1 MAAAAAA
8 SLPDVAPAVKA
19 FLNSHF
25 PSGPAAGRDVPAF
38 LATLRAEE
46 AHLHRQAR
54 ARAALA
60 TFTFLRRIRQSLA
73 SGALLHPGTVVDSSG
88 DVAAKEALVWQAV
101 KATEDFQTGL
111 QALLALCTRLDAL
124 KGQTAIVTQTAKPVL
139 KELEEVATEVMAL
152 GRVQEYVESLLHLE
166 QVNAGLEASVA
177 ALASMPGIRAGAQVA
192 SITSADASK
201 LAVAVDQ
208 FQVAAKAT
216 ASITSKRPSWSNLV
230 ANTNVRID
238 NSGAK
243 LRPAALKELDSCLK
257 ASGWP
262 PTLSDSAS
270 KSAIH
275 PFLKLP
281 DSARARLETSFVNVW
296 AQRSG
301 NLMWC
306 MEAMARP
313 LGKSAEHHFSQWL
326 QQPEFVFALAFKLAR
341 EHAKVLEDVLQRGLD
356 SADVRRS
363 VWEEWTKAV
372 AGLAANH
379 LRNTA
384 LPLLAKML
392 EADESSIAAA
402 AGPSPAA
409 TWLHTVDHTLR
420 FDRSMAAFGDLT
432 ARETSAE
439 VQEGGANPRWE
450 GNALD
455 VFAERKE
462 WLQIWTRLELEDA
475 LQKLIKVLGNE
486 ESWQLADTLLGA
498 EELAK
503 EAGRSAVE
511 FKPPVGAHSLVSLMR
526 ATTNRC
532 ATLSSREKRLAFVRD
547 SVAPL
552 ADRYLQELLVQ
563 SQEAEGLTALAT
575 NHGLYK
581 VARCLNAARYVAE
594 YLQEWSEEVPMAELL
609 HSFADDGQ
617 EGDAPSDSD
626 EKSVFQ
632 EELEDLMSFA
642 DEWTGK
648 IVSAIIRAFG
658 ARCTEYVQDKKRWRE
673 ENTAQSLQRSA
684 EGPLLPSQ
692 RLLEAVLEMEGKLDA
707 LSRVMDE
714 FIFVDTWRR
723 IAAGLDQYLMN
734 KLVLGGASFSELGAK
749 QVIADAEVLFSV
761 FQKFTAKP
769 ASFFRNLRDTCNLLR
784 LPTEEASAALLM
796 ITSAED
802 LPQHSNPSDALL
814 AEVGH
819 NVVRML
825 KEHGVTRMLPSMAG
839 DILKRRLDLSRR

>member
-1 MAAAAAA
+1 MAAAATAA
-8 SLPDVAPAVKA
+8 SLSDVAPAVKA
-19 FLNSHF
+19 LLNSHF
-25 PSGPAAGRDVPAF
+25 PSGPAARRDLPAF

-54 ARAALA
+54 ACSALA
-60 TFTFLRRIRQSLA
+60 TFTFLHFAKAWLREAFSILA
-73 SGALLHPGTVVDSSG
+73 RSSTVPGDRMTRPTQLPRESQAPVYLLAM
-88 DVAAKEALVWQAV
+88 DVAAKEALARQAV
-101 KATEDFQTGL
+101 KTTEDFQTGL

-124 KGQTAIVTQTAKPVL
+124 KGQAAVVTQTAKPVL

-152 GRVQEYVESLLHLE
+152 GRVQDYVECLLHLE

-177 ALASMPGIRAGAQVA
+177 
-192 SITSADASK
+192 
-201 LAVAVDQ
+201 
-208 FQVAAKAT
+208 
-216 ASITSKRPSWSNLV
+216 
-230 ANTNVRID
+230 
-238 NSGAK
+238 
-243 LRPAALKELDSCLK
+243 
-257 ASGWP
+257 
-262 PTLSDSAS
+262 
-270 KSAIH
+270 
-275 PFLKLP
+275 
-281 DSARARLETSFVNVW
+281 
-296 AQRSG
+296 
-301 NLMWC
+301 
-306 MEAMARP
+306 
-313 LGKSAEHHFSQWL
+313 
-326 QQPEFVFALAFKLAR
+326 
-341 EHAKVLEDVLQRGLD
+341 GLD

-363 VWEEWTKAV
+363 VWEEWSKAV
-372 AGLAANH
+372 AGLAAAH

-392 EADESSIAAA
+392 DVDENSIAAA

-409 TWLHTVDHTLR
+409 TWLHTVDYTLR
-420 FDRSMAAFGDLT
+420 FDRSMAAFGDFT
-432 ARETSAE
+432 ARETSAK
-439 VQEGGANPRWE
+439 VQEGANPRWD

-462 WLQIWTRLELEDA
+462 WLQIRTRLELEDA
-475 LQKLIKVLGNE
+475 LQKLIKVLKDE
-486 ESWQLADTLLGA
+486 ESWQLADTLLGV

-511 FKPPVGAHSLVSLMR
+511 FKPPVGAHCLVLLMR
-526 ATTNRC
+526 VTTSRC

-575 NHGLYK
+575 DSGLYK
-581 VARCLNAARYVAE
+581 VAQCLNAARYVAN

-617 EGDAPSDSD
+617 EGDATSEAD

-632 EELEDLMSFA
+632 QELADLMSFA

-658 ARCTEYVQDKKRWRE
+658 ARCTEYVQDKKRWRDD
-673 ENTAQSLQRSA
+673 NTAQFLQRSA

-692 RLLEAVLEMEGKLDA
+692 RLLEAVLELEGKLDA

-714 FIFVDTWRR
+714 FVFVDTWRR
-723 IAAGLDQYLMN
+723 IAAGLDQYLIIN
-734 KLVLGGASFSELGAK
+734 WSL
-749 QVIADAEVLFSV
+749 
-761 FQKFTAKP
+761 KFTAKP
-769 ASFFRNLRDTCNLLR
+769 ASFFRNLRDTCTLLR

-796 ITSAED
+796 IASAED
-802 LPQHSNPSDALL
+802 LPQRSSPSDALL
-814 AEVGH
+814 TEVGQ

-825 KEHGVTRMLPSMAG
+825 KEHGVTRMLPSMVG
-839 DILKRRLDLSRR
+839 DILKRRLDLSKRLSVITNQIHLIDSEYKRAIDRDIERLISIASY

>member
-1 MAAAAAA
+1 MAAAAT
-8 SLPDVAPAVKA
+8 DVAPAVKA
-19 FLNSHF
+19 LLNSQF
-25 PSGPAAGRDVPAF
+25 ASGPAASRDLPAF

-54 ARAALA
+54 ACSALA
-60 TFTFLRRIRQSLA
+60 TFTFLRRLRQSLA
-73 SGALLHPGTVVDSSG
+73 LGGLLHLVTVVDSSG
-88 DVAAKEALVWQAV
+88 DVAAKEALARHAV

-124 KGQTAIVTQTAKPVL
+124 KGQTSVITQTAKPVL

-177 ALASMPGIRAGAQVA
+177 ALASLPGIRAGAQVA
-192 SITSADASK
+192 SISSVDASK

-216 ASITSKRPSWSNLV
+216 ASMTSKRPSWSNLV
-230 ANTNVRID
+230 ANMHVRID

-275 PFLKLP
+275 PFLKLS
-281 DSARARLETSFVNVW
+281 DIARARLETSFVN
-296 AQRSG
+296 RSG
-301 NLMWC
+301 KVMWC
-306 MEAMARP
+306 MEVMARP
-313 LGKSAEHHFSQWL
+313 LGKAAEIHFHQWL
-326 QQPEFVFALAFKLAR
+326 QQPEYVFVLAFKLAR
-341 EHAKVLEDVLQRGLD
+341 QHAKVLEDVLQPGLD
-356 SADVRRS
+356 AADVRRS
-363 VWEEWTKAV
+363 VWEEWSKAV
-372 AGLAANH
+372 AGLAATH

-384 LPLLAKML
+384 LPLLVKML
-392 EADESSIAAA
+392 EVDESSIAAA
-402 AGPSPAA
+402 TGPSPAA
-409 TWLHTVDHTLR
+409 TWLHTVDHTIR

-432 ARETSAE
+432 ARDTSAE

-450 GNALD
+450 GNVLD

-462 WLQIWTRLELEDA
+462 WLQVWTRLELEDA

-486 ESWQLADTLLGA
+486 ESWQVADTLLGA
-498 EELAK
+498 EELVK
-503 EAGRSAVE
+503 EAGRSTVE

-526 ATTNRC
+526 ATTSRC

-575 NHGLYK
+575 NDGLYK
-581 VARCLNAARYVAE
+581 VARCLNAARYVAN

-617 EGDAPSDSD
+617 GGDATSEAD
-626 EKSVFQ
+626 EQSVFQ
-632 EELEDLMSFA
+632 EELADLMSFA

-673 ENTAQSLQRSA
+673 DNTAQTLQRSA
-684 EGPLLPSQ
+684 ERPLLPSQ
-692 RLLEAVLEMEGKLDA
+692 RLLEAVLELEAKLDA

-749 QVIADAEVLFSV
+749 QVTADAEVLFSV

-769 ASFFRNLRDTCNLLR
+769 ASFFRNLRDTCTLLR

-796 ITSAED
+796 IASAED
-802 LPQHSNPSDALL
+802 LPQHSNPSDALM
-814 AEVGH
+814 AEVGL

-825 KEHGVTRMLPSMAG
+825 KEHGVTRMLPAMAG